1 MPGLVSAPEK
11 FLAYMPVSGVA
22 NILSHIPILGNIF
35 RRNALIHTVRKWNG
49 FISLPNRTFQKNILV
64 EMWGNVT
71 PAMIAERVKRDIDD
85 TEGLKAVRDEL
96 LRLSGDDGAASRLC
110 DIATGKGDTL

>member
-1 MPGLVSAPEK
+1 
-11 FLAYMPVSGVA
+11 
-22 NILSHIPILGNIF
+22 
-35 RRNALIHTVRKWNG
+35 
-49 FISLPNRTFQKNILV
+49 
-64 EMWGNVT
+64 MWGNVT

-96 LRLSGDDGAASRLC
+96 LRLSGDYGAASRIC